1 MVEAQTQ
8 MPAGLLPLA
17 SQPAIVASR
26 WLVVASADD
35 QLRGTDGWTDRRP
48 TFQSWHRYKLEHEQI
63 DEYRQEDEDDDD
75 NVSIGTFRRMA
86 TWWPVW

>member
-26 WLVVASADD
+26 WLVVASLLTINYEGRMDGRTD
-35 QLRGTDGWTDRRP
+35 VPLSNPGT
-48 TFQSWHRYKLEHEQI
+48 
-63 DEYRQEDEDDDD
+63 
-75 NVSIGTFRRMA
+75 A
-86 TWWPVW
+86 TNWNTNK